1 MRKVGT
7 YSLSNFSFFYFVGT
21 CMKYWIAITVLA
33 YPLLVWAAPDW
44 TRAVIVKVEPE
55 KARVVLNH
63 QHIKSIGM
71 EAMIMPFK
79 VADGAAL
86 AVFKP
91 GDKVRFT
98 VIEKNDHLVIDA
110 IEADR

>member
-1 MRKVGT
+1 
-7 YSLSNFSFFYFVGT
+7 
-21 CMKYWIAITVLA
+21 MKYLIAVAVLVC
-33 YPLLVWAAPDW
+33 PLFVWAAPDW

>member
-1 MRKVGT
+1 
-7 YSLSNFSFFYFVGT
+7 
-21 CMKYWIAITVLA
+21 MKNWIAIAVLA
-33 YPLLVWAAPDW
+33 CPALVWAASDW
-44 TRAVIVKVEPE
+44 TRAIVVKVEPD

-63 QHIKSIGM
+63 QRIKSIGM
-71 EAMIMPFK
+71 EAMTMPFK

-86 AVFKP
+86 AAFKP

>member
-1 MRKVGT
+1 
-7 YSLSNFSFFYFVGT
+7 
-21 CMKYWIAITVLA
+21 VLA
-33 YPLLVWAAPDW
+33 FPLFVRAAPDW

-63 QHIKSIGM
+63 QRIKSIGM

-79 VADGAAL
+79 VANGAAL
-86 AVFKP
+86 AALKP

>member
-1 MRKVGT
+1 
-7 YSLSNFSFFYFVGT
+7 
-21 CMKYWIAITVLA
+21 MKYLIAIAVLA
-33 YPLLVWAAPDW
+33 CPLFVWAAPDW

-63 QHIKSIGM
+63 QRIKSISM
-71 EAMIMPFK
+71 EPMTMPFK
-79 VADGAAL
+79 VANGAAL
-86 AVFKP
+86 AAFKP

-110 IEADR
+110 IEAD

>member
-1 MRKVGT
+1 
-7 YSLSNFSFFYFVGT
+7 
-21 CMKYWIAITVLA
+21 MKYLIAITVLA
-33 YPLLVWAAPDW
+33 CPLFVWAAPDW

-63 QHIKSIGM
+63 QRIKSISM
-71 EAMIMPFK
+71 EPMTMPFK
-79 VADGAAL
+79 VANGAAL
-86 AVFKP
+86 AAFKP

>member
-1 MRKVGT
+1 MEKD
-7 YSLSNFSFFYFVGT
+7 
-21 CMKYWIAITVLA
+21 MKYLMAIAALA
-33 YPLLVWAAPDW
+33 WPILIWAAPDW

-63 QHIKSIGM
+63 QRIKSIGM

-79 VADGAAL
+79 VANGAAL
-86 AVFKP
+86 ARFKP

-98 VIEKNDHLVIDA
+98 VIERNDHLVIDA

>member
-1 MRKVGT
+1 
-7 YSLSNFSFFYFVGT
+7 
-21 CMKYWIAITVLA
+21 MKNWIAIAVLA
-33 YPLLVWAAPDW
+33 GPLFVWAAPDW

-63 QHIKSIGM
+63 QRIKSIGM
-71 EAMIMPFK
+71 EAMVMPFK
-79 VADGAAL
+79 VANGAAL
-86 AVFKP
+86 VAFKP

-110 IEADR
+110 ISW

>member
-1 MRKVGT
+1 
-7 YSLSNFSFFYFVGT
+7 
-21 CMKYWIAITVLA
+21 MKYLIAVAVLA
-33 YPLLVWAAPDW
+33 CPVLVWAAPDW

-63 QHIKSIGM
+63 QRIKSIGM
-71 EAMIMPFK
+71 EPMTMPFK
-79 VADGAAL
+79 VSNGAAL
-86 AVFKP
+86 VAFKL

-98 VIEKNDHLVIDA
+98 VIDKNNYLVIDA

>member
-1 MRKVGT
+1 
-7 YSLSNFSFFYFVGT
+7 
-21 CMKYWIAITVLA
+21 MKKWIAIAVLA
-33 YPLLVWAAPDW
+33 CPVLVWAAPDW
-44 TRAVIVKVEPE
+44 TRAVILKVEPE
-55 KARVVLNH
+55 KARVILNH
-63 QHIKSIGM
+63 QRIKSIGM

-86 AVFKP
+86 VAFKP

-110 IEADR
+110 IETDR

>member
-1 MRKVGT
+1 
-7 YSLSNFSFFYFVGT
+7 
-21 CMKYWIAITVLA
+21 MKYLIAIAVLA
-33 YPLLVWAAPDW
+33 CPVLVWAAPDW

-63 QHIKSIGM
+63 QRIKSIGM
-71 EAMIMPFK
+71 EPMTMPFK
-79 VADGAAL
+79 VVNGAAL
-86 AVFKP
+86 VTFKP

-98 VIEKNDHLVIDA
+98 VIEKNDHLVVDA

>member
-1 MRKVGT
+1 
-7 YSLSNFSFFYFVGT
+7 
-21 CMKYWIAITVLA
+21 MKNLIAIAVLA
-33 YPLLVWAAPDW
+33 CSVLVWAAPDW

-63 QHIKSIGM
+63 QRIKSIGM
-71 EAMIMPFK
+71 EPMTMPFK
-79 VADGAAL
+79 VANGAAL
-86 AVFKP
+86 AAFKP

>member
-1 MRKVGT
+1 
-7 YSLSNFSFFYFVGT
+7 
-21 CMKYWIAITVLA
+21 MKNWIAIAVLA
-33 YPLLVWAAPDW
+33 CPLFVLAEPDW

-55 KARVVLNH
+55 KARVILNH
-63 QHIKSIGM
+63 QRIKSIGM
-71 EAMIMPFK
+71 EAMTMPFK

-86 AVFKP
+86 AAFKP

-110 IEADR
+110 IEVDR